1 MVTATIVI
9 ICILTVLLILIVLIQ
24 NSKGGGL
31 SGEFGGLGSNQLMGV
46 KKTTD
51 LLEQIT
57 WGLGVGIMVLTLA
70 SYIMVDKDTT
80 GTQVNSVNV
89 ERAQT
94 KSAPGGGLTPA
105 PTQPAPGAAAPGA
118 TTPGATTPGAVAPG
132 AQQAPA
138 PQPNQNQ

>member
-31 SGEFGGLGSNQLMGV
+31 AGEFGGLGSNQLMGV

-57 WGLGVGIMVLTLA
+57 WGLGVGIMVLSLA
-70 SYIMVDKDTT
+70 SYIMIDRNQVTGINSANVD
-80 GTQVNSVNV
+80 
-89 ERAQT
+89 RAQT
-94 KSAPGGGLTPA
+94 QTLPGSTPSATSAAAGAA
-105 PTQPAPGAAAPGA
+105 PSQAVPGAQ
-118 TTPGATTPGAVAPG
+118 TPGASTSALTP
-132 AQQAPA
+132 QK
-138 PQPNQNQ
+138 